1 MHSERCVPIQLHI
14 CQVIRIWQVT
24 PVFLYFLWHL
34 KFSPVFT
41 RILIKSPAF
50 CLMEMKLP
58 RQIFRRKKREILV
71 LDLSTFDQIGNLISV
86 GNEVSINFTP
96 CSHLIQ

>member
-41 RILIKSPAF
+41 RILIKSPAIT
-50 CLMEMKLP
+50 
-58 RQIFRRKKREILV
+58 RILS
-71 LDLSTFDQIGNLISV
+71 D
-86 GNEVSINFTP
+86 GNEIAKTNLFAGRKEKYWS
-96 CSHLIQ
+96 